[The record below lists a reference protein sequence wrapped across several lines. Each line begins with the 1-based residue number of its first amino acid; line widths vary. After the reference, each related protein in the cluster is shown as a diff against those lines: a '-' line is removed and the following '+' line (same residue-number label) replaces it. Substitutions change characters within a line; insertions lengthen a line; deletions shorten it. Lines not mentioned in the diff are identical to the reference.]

1 MRKSEE
7 LSNPNSC
14 INKSDDG
21 EWLFVLCARDRH
33 SPAAV
38 RKWADEYEAGG
49 GRPEKVAEAR
59 ACADKM
65 EAWRQQQQRGTLV
78 VEAGSHPAELPRWK
92 CHKEVWAARIVST
105 DYATDSVMLEGGIV
119 LEPGVAWMNKHRPQA
134 GGYFVRYADG
144 YESYIPAAAFEEGY
158 TRIGGTP

>member
-14 INKSDDG
+14 INKSQDG

-33 SPAAV
+33 APAAV

-65 EAWRQQQQRGTLV
+65 DAWREPRLGDGTLV
-78 VEAGSHPAELPRWK
+78 VEAGE
-92 CHKEVWAARIVST
+92 
-105 DYATDSVMLEGGIV
+105 
-119 LEPGVAWMNKHRPQA
+119 RP
-134 GGYFVRYADG
+134 
-144 YESYIPAAAFEEGY
+144 
-158 TRIGGTP
+158 